1 MKKAKVIVAL
11 GSPRKKGNTALL
23 AAKLMEGVQSRGG
36 ECELLYLHG
45 MNIAPCTACDRCQ
58 DSMDSYC
65 VIRDDME
72 PLYKK
77 IVRAGAMVIAS
88 PIYWFSVS
96 AQTKLFM
103 DRLYAFL
110 GPGGNRL
117 TGMAMGVLLAYGDT
131 DPVNS
136 GAINA
141 IRTFQDAFAYI
152 GAPLV
157 GMVYGSAMD
166 KGDIEKSPEVLAAA
180 RELGAKLVSATE

>member
-1 MKKAKVIVAL
+1 
-11 GSPRKKGNTALL
+11 
-23 AAKLMEGVQSRGG
+23 
-36 ECELLYLHG
+36 
-45 MNIAPCTACDRCQ
+45 
-58 DSMDSYC
+58 MDSYC

-72 PLYKK
+72 PLYEK
-77 IVRAGAMVIAS
+77 IVSAGALVIAS

-180 RELGAKLVSATE
+180 HELGIKIVAAIE